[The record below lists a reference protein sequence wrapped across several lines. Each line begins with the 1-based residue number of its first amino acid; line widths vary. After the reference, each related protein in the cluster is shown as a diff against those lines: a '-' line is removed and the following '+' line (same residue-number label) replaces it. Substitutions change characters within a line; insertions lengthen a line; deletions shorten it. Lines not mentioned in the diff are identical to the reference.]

1 MSGIM
6 DRKKNIIIVGG
17 GAAGLMAARELLKQ
31 DHIVTILE
39 ASDRLGGRIH
49 TVHDLLFEHP
59 VEKGAE
65 FIHGNLPV
73 TLELLK
79 EGNIKYHPVK
89 GEMVRF
95 VNNEWKNQDDFT
107 IGWDEMIRKLNN
119 VREDITLNEFLQQN
133 FADKKY
139 EELRRSVIR
148 FAEGFDLADPLQ
160 ASVLAL
166 REEWMEEEG
175 EQYRIPGGLDQLINL
190 LEKQCRELGCIIS
203 TSSAV
208 TKINWRKDNVTAITK
223 DQSFEGNKVIITVAL
238 GFLQKQTP
246 EIIFNPAINNYI
258 TAAKQIGFGTVVKV
272 LLQFKEAF
280 WKEKK
285 KNLGFLFAD
294 EMIPTWWTQ
303 QPSSYPLLTGWAG
316 GPQAWPLEN
325 KSDEEISGL
334 ALQSLANVFNKSIDE
349 LKQLLTASLVVN
361 WRNNPYTAG
370 GYSYSTLE
378 TVKAQKLFQTPV
390 DQTIYFAGE
399 AFYNGPSPGTVE
411 AALLSAKNVAK
422 EIMKL

>member
-6 DRKKNIIIVGG
+6 NRKKNIIIVGG

-39 ASDRLGGRIH
+39 AADRLGGRIY
-49 TVHDLLFEHP
+49 TVHDPLFEHP

-65 FIHGNLPV
+65 FIHGNLPL
-73 TLELLK
+73 TLGLLK

-95 VNNEWKNQDDFT
+95 VNNEWKSQDDFT
-107 IGWDEMIRKLNN
+107 VGWDEMIRKLNS
-119 VREDITLNEFLQQN
+119 VRNDITLNEFLQQH
-133 FADKKY
+133 FADEKY
-139 EELRRSVIR
+139 KELRRSVTR
-148 FAEGFDLADPLQ
+148 FAEGFDLADPST

-175 EQYRIPGGLDQLINL
+175 EQYRIPGGVDQLINY

-208 TKINWRKDNVTAITK
+208 TKINWRKNSVTVVTK
-223 DQSFEGNKVIITVAL
+223 DQSYEGNKVIITTSC
-238 GFLQKQTP
+238 GILQKSP
-246 EIIFNPAINNYI
+246 GIVFNPTINNYS

-280 WKEKK
+280 WSEKK
-285 KNLGFLFAD
+285 KNLGFLFTN
-294 EMIPTWWTQ
+294 EIIPTWWTQ
-303 QPSSYPLLTGWAG
+303 QPSSYALLTGWAG

-325 KSDEEISGL
+325 KSDEEILEL
-334 ALQSLANVFNKSIDE
+334 ALQSLANVFKKPITE
-349 LKQLLTASLVVN
+349 LKQTLTASLVAN

-370 GYSYSTLE
+370 AYSYSTLE
-378 TVKAQKLFQTPV
+378 TVKAQELFRTPV
-390 DQTIYFAGE
+390 AHTIYFAGE

-411 AALLSAKNVAK
+411 AALVSARNVAG
-422 EIMKL
+422 EIVNVE